1 MTLFELPA
9 GPEHDIDL
17 LAEPTLGPGGGPER
31 IPGRISFGTPVVYPL
46 TAQEAAQRDA
56 EWRGFLQA
64 EAAHSDYCLLGLV
77 CTLRPGN
84 DGDVFEDAS
93 VGIGLE
99 SPGQSAGSQ
108 PIAWSIA
115 PKERTY
121 PPAADSPVQIQ
132 IGANLG
138 IFQVQVTVPLG
149 GGTDATPYLV
159 GLGERESD
167 PEWRLHATSGRAL
180 IGAEPL
186 SLMIKIP
193 AGQPATAH
201 VSFGATIRQKRF
213 GLIPYY
219 ADLPPLLSTIDLR
232 PA

>member
-1 MTLFELPA
+1 MTIFELPA

-17 LAEPTLGPGGGPER
+17 VAEPKLGAGGGPAR
-31 IPGRISFGTPVVYPL
+31 IPGRISFGTPVVQPL
-46 TAQEAAQRDA
+46 SAQVAAEHDA
-56 EWRGFLQA
+56 EWRGFLEA

-77 CTLRPGN
+77 CTLRPGT

-93 VGIGLE
+93 VGVGLE
-99 SPGQSAGSQ
+99 SPGQPAGSQ

-115 PKERTY
+115 PQERIY
-121 PPAADSPVQIQ
+121 PPAAGSPVQIQ

-138 IFQVQVTVPLG
+138 IFQVQVTIPLG
-149 GGTDATPYLV
+149 GGKDPAPYLV
-159 GLGERESD
+159 GMGERESD

-180 IGAEPL
+180 MGAEPL

-201 VSFGATIRQKRF
+201 VSFAATIRQKRF

-232 PA
+232 P